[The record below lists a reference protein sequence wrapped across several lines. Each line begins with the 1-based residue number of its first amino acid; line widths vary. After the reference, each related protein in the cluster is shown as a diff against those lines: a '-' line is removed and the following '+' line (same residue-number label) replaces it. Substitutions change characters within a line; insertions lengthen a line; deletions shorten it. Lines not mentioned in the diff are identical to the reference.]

1 MEEFVAETPVDTADI
16 TTGISIE
23 ELCPLCS
30 ESKVRI
36 EIKSTC
42 DL

>member
-1 MEEFVAETPVDTADI
+1 MEEFFAETPVDTADT

-36 EIKSTC
+36 EIKSTG